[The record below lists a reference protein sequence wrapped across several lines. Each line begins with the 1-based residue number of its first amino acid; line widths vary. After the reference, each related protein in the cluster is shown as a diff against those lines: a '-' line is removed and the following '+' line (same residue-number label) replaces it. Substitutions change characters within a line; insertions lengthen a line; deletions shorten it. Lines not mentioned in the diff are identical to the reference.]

1 MDIWETKLI
10 VEKSKKSEM
19 SPAEQDE
26 FMSKRWVSVEDVK
39 AGIKRLRESVQ
50 STKQSISKDIDDF
63 ENTL

>member
-1 MDIWETKLI
+1 
-10 VEKSKKSEM
+10 M